1 MLAVLLPILFV
12 PWTPSVFILSSK
24 LFRNIDL
31 RRSCATAKYAE
42 RYNFADPIGPK
53 SYAVTV
59 VESLR
64 FPGAYTVRRKP

>member
-24 LFRNIDL
+24 LFRKIDL
-31 RRSCATAKYAE
+31 RRSCAMVKYAE
-42 RYNFADPIGPK
+42 RYNFADIPK